1 MWHKTYEIKKGEKAK
16 VKDILKKMPTNTMV
30 SICPCAGGRPIYG
43 RVCEFQYNAEISNKD
58 VTKYVLAG
66 NFSAIIVK

>member
-1 MWHKTYEIKKGEKAK
+1 MWHKTYVIKKGAKTK

-30 SICPCAGGRPIYG
+30 SICHCVGGKPIYG
-43 RVCEFQYNAEISNKD
+43 RVCDFENNDEISNKY
-58 VTKYVLAG
+58 VTKYILAG

>member
-1 MWHKTYEIKKGEKAK
+1 MWHKTYLIKKGEKAK
-16 VKDILKKMPTNTMV
+16 VKDILKKMQTNSMV
-30 SICPCAGGRPIYG
+30 SICPCVGGSPIYG
-43 RVCEFQYNAEISNKD
+43 RVCEFQHNAEIYNKD

>member
-1 MWHKTYEIKKGEKAK
+1 MTITRERQPHHPERQAGGGAR
-16 VKDILKKMPTNTMV
+16 
-30 SICPCAGGRPIYG
+30 PCAGGRPIYG
-43 RVCEFQYNAEISNKD
+43 RVCEFQHNEEISNKD

>member
-1 MWHKTYEIKKGEKAK
+1 MWHKTYVIKKGGKTK

-43 RVCEFQYNAEISNKD
+43 RVCDFEHNNEISNKY
-58 VTKYVLAG
+58 VTKYILAG